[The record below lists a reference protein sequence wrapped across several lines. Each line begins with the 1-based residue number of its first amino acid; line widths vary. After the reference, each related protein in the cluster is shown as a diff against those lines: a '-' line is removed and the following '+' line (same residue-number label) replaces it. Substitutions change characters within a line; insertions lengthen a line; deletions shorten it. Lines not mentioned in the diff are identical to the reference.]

1 MAKLIADNLFI
12 TDGYLD
18 ANTEVRSIEELIA
31 KLSDTNGFMGMS
43 VHMPEAFYSESG
55 IAYPLDVWAVP
66 FGEDEAKWE
75 IKNIPSLVD
84 EDDFEHFK
92 TFCNDFKTQAGYYPL
107 PVGAEVIVSGEKY
120 VFGVG
125 EDGAQAWENVQD
137 STDTALSDTIDY
149 VMNEI
154 KGDVSEENDTMAKI
168 EANINSVKESLDSKQ
183 DALIAGNGIA
193 IEDGTISCTL
203 DTTLF
208 KVVESLPETPE
219 VGSEG
224 KIYISLNDK
233 GSEDNSYIEYV
244 WINGKW
250 EKFGEYKADVDL
262 TQYQRIED
270 ENLNTSAKTVTGAIN
285 EVNQKS
291 AVRVDI
297 PIRNLRQ
304 QVYTKE
310 EILGWFNVES
320 ETELKRLI
328 AYGGQMYLDFGI
340 SLSGNPMRY
349 RMPIDY
355 CAFETAT
362 RIKVNF
368 IGLNT
373 RDDSPV
379 QYTIVMNLDGALNE
393 NNSNVMLRMDDILQ
407 DESLEE
413 ITSMAHTHDNKT
425 VLDGI
430 SAEKVAAW
438 DASEANSKSYTD
450 EKIDKVNGSIDAM
463 DKTLETLSEASH
475 THDNKDVIDGITDVD
490 ITAWNASEKNA
501 KDYAD
506 TQIKKLSDSV
516 AEQMNGKL
524 NREEEALN
532 TENKD
537 VVEAINSIKETT
549 DDLIMKDGL
558 RVRIPLRTPLNKI
571 YTQDEILGWFGV
583 KDIPELKRYIVGG
596 GLFYVEYGIQ
606 LSGNPYYYKMPADYC
621 AFETANQIK
630 LCFVGLNT
638 RDDSPV
644 RYTILMNLDGTVTE
658 GSSNV
663 SIAMDSIAY
672 QSDIPLIDVDGI
684 KSDVYSSATSYS
696 DAAVS
701 ALKNKTDGKLNT
713 INTSIENLSGKS
725 HSHGNKEVLDGITSE
740 SVSQWTAA
748 ETNAKEYADRKVTE
762 VSEAIEAVKGDV
774 RTLSG
779 TSHTHENKTII
790 DSIAAENISAWN
802 ASEKNSKDY
811 TDGKVSELSESVAE
825 QMEGKLNRVEE
836 GLSTEQKDVV
846 EAINELKDL
855 TDDLIMKDGLRITL
869 PLRSLKDKI
878 YTQDEILKWFGV
890 SEVSELKRYIVG
902 GGLFYVEYG
911 IQLSGNP
918 YYYKMPADYCAFES
932 ANQIKLCFVGLNTRD
947 DSPVR
952 YTIVMNLDGKIIEG
966 STNVKMTMDSIA
978 YQADI
983 PSIDVEGIKSEI
995 YNSGASY
1002 TDVAVGTLKGEVN
1015 DNMELKQNRTD
1026 ETLNTEDKTI
1036 VGAINEI
1043 EARSDVYVLNGLVD
1057 LQEGASEESILSAIG
1072 SYESLRE
1079 AITGNK
1085 VIVSKSENVDYL
1097 YYASFVTSNNIATNL
1112 TFSMGDEYRVYQIQ
1126 NVPESPLVLAV
1137 TKRSLQHELK
1147 AGNGIEISDNTV
1159 TCTLDT
1165 TVFKVV
1171 DTLPEQP
1178 ESEDYQKIFLVKN
1191 ESGAEGNLYNEYTW
1205 RDGEW
1210 ELMGE
1215 FKSDV
1220 DLTPYLKKEAAEEL
1234 YQTKDDERLTTASK
1248 NVVDAINEVE
1258 SNVGHIETMISEV
1271 GESVQLGKNSHDL
1284 NLNTKDDV
1292 MINSTD
1298 SVATWSPYPGDSN
1311 RRALIAKNH
1320 DSFTGTK
1327 TDGTGVNLM
1336 MLSKWDVADYGST
1349 TVPMNLN
1356 SSVRPTVNDTE
1367 KIAYITDVEAL
1378 TEPYHVNLTNL
1389 LSAENSSDIDG
1400 AIGGIDNLRASVGK
1414 NQVVEGTLNNGTV
1427 AVNLRILGN
1436 AVTLTY
1442 LVDSLLGLTVNEINI
1457 VNDNG
1462 ELSRTVTTHAVLTE
1476 NMVINGLGSDE
1487 TTLPLAAAQGK
1498 ILKQTIDEGLGLKQ
1512 DKTDN
1517 SLKTSDKTIVGAIN
1531 EIDAELSTKGI
1542 YNMGNFN
1549 TLEEASER
1557 ACNGG
1562 IYDNINYKVLL
1573 FTVNNEGSG
1582 IIINNADHYKTRQ
1595 YMYYNMHRYTRYFTR
1610 VENLAYVTEWVIDEN
1625 VLFPDKGVISDELFS
1640 LGKESTSDNV
1650 KSALTMPNSEGVL
1663 TKDDLD
1669 ACAEK
1674 GYFLKSYEGT
1684 SPIAVGKTA
1693 TNSHYVLTYCGPDIR
1708 LGTINGSCIKTVF
1721 IDISD
1726 SGEYSVFSGAS
1737 VERLI
1742 TDKSKILPAHV
1753 ALPAILSDKVYPKE
1767 TIMEWFG
1774 CSSYDEMMDR
1784 FSGADTIYMDYG
1796 ANNPFKTI
1804 KMLIH
1809 SIIFETSEPI
1819 VEFYAI
1825 GGSRITGTGAYIHH
1839 FKADM
1844 NGEVISGNSNI
1855 LFESEELAPKAE
1867 LDSLKS
1873 EVEALKQAVAEMR
1886 DLMNWQEGESG
1897 GEIQ

>member
-84 EDDFEHFK
+84 EVDFEHFK

-571 YTQDEILGWFGV
+571 YTQEEILGWFGV

-672 QSDIPLIDVDGI
+672 QSDIP
-684 KSDVYSSATSYS
+684 
-696 DAAVS
+696 
-701 ALKNKTDGKLNT
+701 
-713 INTSIENLSGKS
+713 
-725 HSHGNKEVLDGITSE
+725 
-740 SVSQWTAA
+740 
-748 ETNAKEYADRKVTE
+748 
-762 VSEAIEAVKGDV
+762 
-774 RTLSG
+774 
-779 TSHTHENKTII
+779 
-790 DSIAAENISAWN
+790 
-802 ASEKNSKDY
+802 
-811 TDGKVSELSESVAE
+811 
-825 QMEGKLNRVEE
+825 
-836 GLSTEQKDVV
+836 
-846 EAINELKDL
+846 
-855 TDDLIMKDGLRITL
+855 
-869 PLRSLKDKI
+869 
-878 YTQDEILKWFGV
+878 
-890 SEVSELKRYIVG
+890 
-902 GGLFYVEYG
+902 
-911 IQLSGNP
+911 
-918 YYYKMPADYCAFES
+918 
-932 ANQIKLCFVGLNTRD
+932 
-947 DSPVR
+947 
-952 YTIVMNLDGKIIEG
+952 
-966 STNVKMTMDSIA
+966 
-978 YQADI
+978 
-983 PSIDVEGIKSEI
+983 SIDVEGIKSEI

-1043 EARSDVYVLNGLVD
+1043 DNK
-1057 LQEGASEESILSAIG
+1057 LSA
-1072 SYESLRE
+1072 
-1079 AITGNK
+1079 
-1085 VIVSKSENVDYL
+1085 
-1097 YYASFVTSNNIATNL
+1097 
-1112 TFSMGDEYRVYQIQ
+1112 
-1126 NVPESPLVLAV
+1126 
-1137 TKRSLQHELK
+1137 
-1147 AGNGIEISDNTV
+1147 
-1159 TCTLDT
+1159 
-1165 TVFKVV
+1165 
-1171 DTLPEQP
+1171 
-1178 ESEDYQKIFLVKN
+1178 
-1191 ESGAEGNLYNEYTW
+1191 
-1205 RDGEW
+1205 
-1210 ELMGE
+1210 
-1215 FKSDV
+1215 
-1220 DLTPYLKKEAAEEL
+1220 
-1234 YQTKDDERLTTASK
+1234 
-1248 NVVDAINEVE
+1248 
-1258 SNVGHIETMISEV
+1258 
-1271 GESVQLGKNSHDL
+1271 
-1284 NLNTKDDV
+1284 
-1292 MINSTD
+1292 
-1298 SVATWSPYPGDSN
+1298 
-1311 RRALIAKNH
+1311 
-1320 DSFTGTK
+1320 
-1327 TDGTGVNLM
+1327 
-1336 MLSKWDVADYGST
+1336 
-1349 TVPMNLN
+1349 
-1356 SSVRPTVNDTE
+1356 
-1367 KIAYITDVEAL
+1367 
-1378 TEPYHVNLTNL
+1378 
-1389 LSAENSSDIDG
+1389 
-1400 AIGGIDNLRASVGK
+1400 
-1414 NQVVEGTLNNGTV
+1414 
-1427 AVNLRILGN
+1427 
-1436 AVTLTY
+1436 
-1442 LVDSLLGLTVNEINI
+1442 
-1457 VNDNG
+1457 
-1462 ELSRTVTTHAVLTE
+1462 
-1476 NMVINGLGSDE
+1476 
-1487 TTLPLAAAQGK
+1487 
-1498 ILKQTIDEGLGLKQ
+1498 
-1512 DKTDN
+1512 
-1517 SLKTSDKTIVGAIN
+1517 
-1531 EIDAELSTKGI
+1531 KGI

-1669 ACAEK
+1669 VCAEK

-1796 ANNPFKTI
+1796 ANNLFKTI

-1844 NGEVISGNSNI
+1844 NGEVISGNSNV

-1886 DLMNWQEGESG
+1886 NLMNWQEGESG